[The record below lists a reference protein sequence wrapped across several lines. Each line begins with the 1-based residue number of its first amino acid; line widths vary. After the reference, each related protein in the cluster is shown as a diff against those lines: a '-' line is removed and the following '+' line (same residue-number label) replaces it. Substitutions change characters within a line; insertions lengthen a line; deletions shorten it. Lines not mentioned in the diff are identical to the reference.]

1 MSEALNR
8 LFAFLIDASESLLNS
23 QATGATASSFWSAQY
38 SALAT
43 FHSVD
48 NGDDYINC
56 HFLLLV
62 RVFQCDAGLVF
73 LNLGC
78 IVAKRSPH
86 GALSWSIWHK
96 FHLQFRV

>member
-78 IVAKRSPH
+78 IVA
-86 GALSWSIWHK
+86 
-96 FHLQFRV
+96 

>member
-1 MSEALNR
+1 MQLHH
-8 LFAFLIDASESLLNS
+8 LFGLLNTQCS
-23 QATGATASSFWSAQY
+23 MLNAR
-38 SALAT
+38 AT
-43 FHSVD
+43 FQSVD

-96 FHLQFRV
+96 FHLYLESELNKKFQTMAHTVISFFLF